1 MSAQIEAIGAL
12 FVEKLRAELPPAH
25 FAEMQNLNSTA
36 DDGICHSH
44 DYCDANVTMAA
55 AFEQVVGREID
66 LQSDDD
72 RALWSAAWRYALTH
86 GLGQD
91 AEIEAA
97 AAEADATLGAVSVQV
112 GQVVRIKPEWQDA
125 GDENYTFTAITE
137 PNFSGYFKARVSG
150 GLFPSIME
158 LHLSHVEAGA

>member
-44 DYCDANVTMAA
+44 DYLDSNMTMAE

-66 LQSDDD
+66 TQDDDD
-72 RALWSAAWRYALTH
+72 RALWSSAWRYALTH

-91 AEIEAA
+91 AEVEAA
-97 AAEADATLGAVSVQV
+97 AAAAAAVQS
-112 GQVVRIKPEWQDA
+112 
-125 GDENYTFTAITE
+125 
-137 PNFSGYFKARVSG
+137 
-150 GLFPSIME
+150 
-158 LHLSHVEAGA
+158 

>member
-1 MSAQIEAIGAL
+1 MSAQTAAL
-12 FVEKLRAELPPAH
+12 AAEFVARLRAELSPAH

-44 DYCDANVTMAA
+44 DYCDANMTMAD

-72 RALWSAAWRYALTH
+72 RALWSAAWRHALTH

-91 AEIEAA
+91 AEVEAA
-97 AAEADATLGAVSVQV
+97 AAEADATLGAVSVTI
-112 GQVVRIKPEWQDA
+112 GQVVRIKPEWRDL
-125 GDENYTFTAITE
+125 GDENYVFTAVSE

-158 LHLSHVEAGA
+158 LHLTHID

>member
-12 FVEKLRAELPPAH
+12 FVEQLRADLTPEQ

-36 DDGICHSH
+36 DDGVCHSH
-44 DYCDANVTMAA
+44 DYCDANMTMAD

-66 LQSDDD
+66 TQDDDD
-72 RALWSAAWRYALTH
+72 RALWSSAWRYALTH

-91 AEIEAA
+91 AEVEAA

-112 GQVVRIKPEWQDA
+112 GQVVRIKKEWQDL
-125 GDENYTFTAITE
+125 GDENYVFTAITE
-137 PNFSGYFKARVSG
+137 PNATGHFKARVTL
-150 GLFPSIME
+150 GLFPSVVE
-158 LHLSHVEAGA
+158 LHLSHIS